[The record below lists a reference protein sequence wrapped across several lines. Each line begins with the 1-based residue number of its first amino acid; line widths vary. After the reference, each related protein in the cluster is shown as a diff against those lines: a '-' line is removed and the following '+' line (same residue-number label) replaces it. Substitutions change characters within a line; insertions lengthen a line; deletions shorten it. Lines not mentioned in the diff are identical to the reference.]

1 MPKARAAYIAWLL
14 AAPAV
19 LPAIDHADDANNA
32 KAAESVSEPSVDADL
47 LEYLGTV
54 DAEGQEWMEFLAHTD
69 IAQVAKAK
77 KPPVTAEAEEK

>member
-1 MPKARAAYIAWLL
+1 MPKPRVAYIAWLL